1 MANKLYNDTSIKAI
15 ADAIRV
21 KNGKTDTYTVGEM
34 AGAIN
39 DIPAGGGVEQ
49 VTWHQCSEAPR
60 NFVNDVTYDPNDY
73 STSQIENYAPATAL
87 ESNTKPIGK
96 TVDGITYY
104 NEVPNIETPFAST
117 NTAGTLKPLDQLR
130 WLNTTVATATP
141 YPLGVNTRDLGGWAC
156 DGGKVKYGMLVRG
169 GEPNEVDKDLMV
181 GQVGIRTELQLLPKS
196 EARHTYSAWGIDF
209 FANPEENSSVNY
221 SISNKYLWKFFLQV
235 VFDSVSHDKP
245 VYFHCGI
252 GADRTGTIAVMLEAL
267 LGVSQSDIDKDYEL
281 TNFYTVSSEFPRR
294 RNVAMYKNYI
304 EQIKN
309 VPLVGGLT
317 DTFANHAISFAVSLG
332 FTADEINAYR
342 NACIDGTP
350 TQITLNLPTYTIT
363 NNLTDV
369 VNSNTDTNITQ
380 YQDYIADLTVA
391 NGYVISYVQIKLN
404 DTDVTDLYFTGTK
417 TTLNYSIQKN
427 LTNCHLNGKNT
438 VIAGQSY
445 VAELIADTG
454 FTMDGATIT
463 ITMGGTD
470 MSNYYSSGK
479 IAIPN
484 VSGNITITATAV
496 SSAGPTNILDEYGYF
511 NNTRYSLSTTNP
523 DKRVAANGKC
533 ATGFIPVTKGDTV
546 RLKGFDFS
554 DSSVFIFF
562 NSAQTYL
569 FGANNIHTGGSGT
582 TSNADTPAVTPI
594 GNISI
599 SNDNIAT
606 YTYTNDANNNIA
618 YIGISGACADGANAF
633 ATLNEDLPA

>member
-15 ADAIRV
+15 ANAIRA

-34 AGAIN
+34 AGAISSLS
-39 DIPAGGGVEQ
+39 GKES
-49 VTWHQCSEAPR
+49 VTWHQCPEAPR
-60 NFVNDVTYDPNDY
+60 NFVNNVTYDPNDY
-73 STSQIENYAPATAL
+73 STSQIENYAPSTPL

-96 TVDGITYY
+96 TVDGVTYY
-104 NEVPNIETPFAST
+104 NEVPNIATPFAST
-117 NTAGTLKPLDQLR
+117 NAAGTLKPLDQLR
-130 WLNTTVATATP
+130 WLNTTVEQTSP

-181 GQVGIRTELQLLPKS
+181 GQVGIRTELQLLPKNES
-196 EARHTYSAWGIDF
+196 RRTYSAWGIDF
-209 FANPEENSSVNY
+209 FANPTENSSVNY
-221 SISNKYLWKFFLQV
+221 SLSNKYLWKFYLQV

-281 TNFYTVSSEFPRR
+281 TNFYVVQPTFPRK
-294 RNVAMYKNYI
+294 RNVNVYKNYI
-304 EQIKN
+304 DQIKN
-309 VPLVGGLT
+309 VPLVGGLS
-317 DTFANHAISFAVSLG
+317 DTFTNHAISFAVSLG

-342 NACIDGTP
+342 NACIEGTP

-369 VNSNTDTNITQ
+369 VNSNTDTSITQ
-380 YQDYIADLTVA
+380 YQDYTADLTVA
-391 NGYVISYVQIKLN
+391 NGYVISDVQIKLN

-445 VAELIADTG
+445 VAEIIADTG

-463 ITMGGTD
+463 ITMGGID
-470 MSNYYSSGK
+470 MSNYYSNGK

-484 VSGNITITATAV
+484 VTGNITITATAV
-496 SSAGPTNILDEYGYF
+496 ASAGPTNILNEYGYF
-511 NNTRYSLSTTNP
+511 NNTRYSLSSSNQ
-523 DKRVAANGKC
+523 DKRVSDNGYC
-533 ATGFIPVTKGDTV
+533 ATGLIPVTKGDTV
-546 RLKGFDFS
+546 RLKGFSFNS
-554 DSSVFIFF
+554 NPAVFIFF
-562 NSAQTYL
+562 DSSQNYL
-569 FGANNIHTGGSGT
+569 FGRNNLKTGGSNTIANSGQT
-582 TSNADTPAVTPI
+582 V
-594 GNISI
+594 GNMSI

-606 YTYTNDANNNIA
+606 YTYTDNANSNIA

>member
-1 MANKLYNDTSIKAI
+1 MATLAQRLQAEIDRANGTTSKADTTVHNAI
-15 ADAIRV
+15 SSLID
-21 KNGKTDTYTVGEM
+21 GYGQ
-34 AGAIN
+34 
-39 DIPAGGGVEQ
+39 GGIEQ
-49 VTWHQCSEAPR
+49 VTWHQCPEAPR
-60 NFVNDVTYDPNDY
+60 NFINNVTYDPNDY

-104 NEVPNIETPFAST
+104 NQVPNIATPFAST
-117 NTAGTLKPLDQLR
+117 NAAGTLKPLDQLR
-130 WLNTTVATATP
+130 WLNTTVATTDS

-169 GEPNEVDKDLMV
+169 GEPNEADKDLMV
-181 GQVGIRTELQLLPKS
+181 NQVGIRTELQLLPKS
-196 EARHTYSAWGIDF
+196 ESRHTYSAWGIDF
-209 FANPEENSSVNY
+209 YANPEENSYVNY
-221 SISNKYLWKFFLQV
+221 HLSPKSLWKFYLQV
-235 VFDSVSHDKP
+235 IFDSVSHDKP

-281 TNFYTVSSEFPRR
+281 TNFYAMSPTYPRR
-294 RNVAMYKNYI
+294 RNVDMYKNYI
-304 EQIKN
+304 AEIKN
-309 VPLVGGLT
+309 FPLVGGLT

-350 TQITLNLPTYTIT
+350 TQITLNLPTYTIA

-369 VNSNTDTNITQ
+369 TSSNADTSITQ
-380 YQDYIADLTVA
+380 YQDYMADLTVA
-391 NGYVISYVQIKLN
+391 NGYVISDVQIKLN
-404 DTDVTDLYFTGTK
+404 DIDVTDLYFTGTK
-417 TTLNYSIQKN
+417 TTLNRSIQKN
-427 LTNCHLNGKNT
+427 LTNCHLVGKNT

-470 MSNYYSSGK
+470 MSNYYSNGK

-496 SSAGPTNILDEYGYF
+496 ASAGPTNILDEYGYF
-511 NNTRYSLSTTNP
+511 NNTRYSLSSSSA
-523 DKRVAANGKC
+523 DKRVAQDGYC
-533 ATGFIPVTKGDTV
+533 ATGLIPVTKGDTV
-546 RLKGFDFS
+546 RLKGFSFNS
-554 DSSVFIFF
+554 KSAVFVFFDSSQ
-562 NSAQTYL
+562 NYL
-569 FGANNIHTGGSGT
+569 FGNRDIKAGGSGT
-582 TSNADTPAVTPI
+582 TATGTGQTV
-594 GNISI
+594 GNMSI
-599 SNDNIAT
+599 SSDNIAT
-606 YTYTNDANNNIA
+606 YNYTNDADNNIA
-618 YIGISGACADGANAF
+618 YIGISGTCTDGANAF

>member
-1 MANKLYNDTSIKAI
+1 MATLSQRLQAEIDRANATTS
-15 ADAIRV
+15 
-21 KNGKTDTYTVGEM
+21 KTDTTVHNAVTSLIDGY
-34 AGAIN
+34 GQ
-39 DIPAGGGVEQ
+39 GGVEQ
-49 VTWHQCSEAPR
+49 VEWNQCPEAPR
-60 NFVNDVTYDPNDY
+60 NFINNVTYDPNDY
-73 STSQIENYAPATAL
+73 STSQIENYAPTPAL

-96 TVDGITYY
+96 TVDGITY
-104 NEVPNIETPFAST
+104 NNQVPNIATPFAAT
-117 NTAGTLKPLDQLR
+117 NAAGTLKPLDQLR
-130 WLNTTVATATP
+130 WLNTTVAATSP

-156 DGGKVKYGMLVRG
+156 DGGKVKYGMIVRG

-196 EARHTYSAWGIDF
+196 ESRRTYSAWGIDF
-209 FANPEENSSVNY
+209 FANPTENSSVNY
-221 SISNKYLWKFFLQV
+221 SLSNKSLWKFYLQV

-267 LGVSQSDIDKDYEL
+267 LGMSQSDIDKDYEL
-281 TNFYTVSSEFPRR
+281 TNFYIVQPTFLRR
-294 RNVAMYKNYI
+294 RNVDYYKNYI
-304 EQIKN
+304 NQIKN

-369 VNSNTDTNITQ
+369 VNSNTDTSITQ
-380 YQDYIADLTVA
+380 YQDYTADLTVA
-391 NGYVISYVQIKLN
+391 NGYVISDVQIKLN
-404 DTDVTDLYFTGTK
+404 DTDVTELYFTGTK

-427 LTNCHLNGKNT
+427 LTNCHLNGRNT

-463 ITMGGTD
+463 ITMGGVD
-470 MSNYYSSGK
+470 MSTYYSNGK

-484 VSGNITITATAV
+484 VTGNITITATAV
-496 SSAGPTNILDEYGYF
+496 ASASPTNILDEYGYF
-511 NNTRYSLSTTNP
+511 NNTRYSLSATTP
-523 DKRVAANGKC
+523 DKRVSADGEC
-533 ATGFIPVTKGDTV
+533 ATGLIPVTKGDTV
-546 RLKGFDFS
+546 RLKGFTFPDTAKF
-554 DSSVFIFF
+554 VFF
-562 NSAQTYL
+562 NSSQVYL
-569 FGANNIHTGGSGT
+569 FGNNTLKAGGSST
-582 TSNADTPAVTPI
+582 TAKTGETV
-594 GNISI
+594 GNMSI
-599 SNDNIAT
+599 SNDNIVT
-606 YTYTNDANNNIA
+606 YTYTNNANNNIA
-618 YIGISGACADGANAF
+618 YVGISGTCTDGANAF

>member
-1 MANKLYNDTSIKAI
+1 MSTLAQRLQAEIDRANETTSKADTTVHNAI
-15 ADAIRV
+15 GSLID
-21 KNGKTDTYTVGEM
+21 GYGQ
-34 AGAIN
+34 
-39 DIPAGGGVEQ
+39 GGIEQ
-49 VTWHQCSEAPR
+49 VIWHQCPEAPR
-60 NFVNDVTYDPNDY
+60 NFVNNVVYDPNDY

-96 TVDGITYY
+96 TVDGVTYY
-104 NEVPNIETPFAST
+104 NQVPNIATPFAST
-117 NTAGTLKPLDQLR
+117 NAAGTLKPLDQLR
-130 WLNTTVATATP
+130 WLNTTVAKISP

-156 DGGKVKYGMLVRG
+156 DGGKVKYGMIVRG

-181 GQVGIRTELQLLPKS
+181 NQVGIRTELQLLPKS
-196 EARHTYSAWGIDF
+196 ESRHTYSAWGIDF
-209 FANPEENSSVNY
+209 YANPTENSSVNY
-221 SISNKYLWKFFLQV
+221 SLSNKSLWKFYLQV

-281 TNFYTVSSEFPRR
+281 TNFYVVSPTYPRR
-294 RNVAMYKNYI
+294 RNVDMYKNYI
-304 EQIKN
+304 AEIKN
-309 VPLVGGLT
+309 FPLVGGLS

-369 VNSNTDTNITQ
+369 VNSNTDTSITQ

-391 NGYVISYVQIKLN
+391 NGYVISDVQIKLN
-404 DTDVTDLYFTGTK
+404 DSDVTDLYFTGTK

-427 LTNCHLNGKNT
+427 LTNCHLNGRNT

-445 VAELIADTG
+445 VAELIADAG

-463 ITMGGTD
+463 ITMGGID
-470 MSNYYSSGK
+470 MSNYYANGK

-496 SSAGPTNILDEYGYF
+496 SSAGPTNILNEYGYF
-511 NNTRYSLSTTNP
+511 NNTRYSLTSSNP
-523 DKRVAANGKC
+523 DKKVPQDGYC
-533 ATGFIPVTKGDTV
+533 STGLIPITKGDTV
-546 RLKGFDFS
+546 RLKGFTFAGK
-554 DSSVFIFF
+554 SVFIFF

-569 FGANNIHTGGSGT
+569 FGNNTIKTGMSGT
-582 TSNADTPAVTPI
+582 TANTKENI

-599 SNDNIAT
+599 SNDNIVT
-606 YTYTNDANNNIA
+606 YNYTDNADSTIA
-618 YIGISGACADGANAF
+618 YIGITGACTDGANAF

>member
-1 MANKLYNDTSIKAI
+1 MATLSQRLQAEIDRANATTS
-15 ADAIRV
+15 
-21 KNGKTDTYTVGEM
+21 KTDTTVHN
-34 AGAIN
+34 AITTLI
-39 DIPAGGGVEQ
+39 DGYGQGGVEQ
-49 VTWHQCSEAPR
+49 VTWHQCPEAPR
-60 NFVNDVTYDPNDY
+60 NFINNVTYDPNDY
-73 STSQIENYAPATAL
+73 STSQIENYAPEPAVQ
-87 ESNTKPIGK
+87 SNTKPIGT
-96 TVDGITYY
+96 TVDGVTYY
-104 NEVPNIETPFAST
+104 NQVPNAETPFAST
-117 NTAGTLKPLDQLR
+117 NAAGTLKSLDQLR
-130 WLNTTVATATP
+130 WLNTTVAIINP

-181 GQVGIRTELQLLPKS
+181 NQVGIRTELQLLPKRES
-196 EARHTYSAWGIDF
+196 RRTYSTWGIDF
-209 FANPEENSSVNY
+209 FANPTENSSVNY
-221 SISNKYLWKFFLQV
+221 SLSPKSLWKFYLQV

-281 TNFYTVSSEFPRR
+281 TNFYVVQPTVLRR
-294 RNVAMYKNYI
+294 RNVDHYKNYI

-309 VPLVGGLT
+309 VPLVGGLS

-332 FTADEINAYR
+332 FTTDEINAYR

-369 VNSNTDTNITQ
+369 VNSNTNTSITQ

-391 NGYVISYVQIKLN
+391 NGYVISDVQIKLN
-404 DTDVTDLYFTGTK
+404 DSDVTDLYFTGTK

-427 LTNCHLNGKNT
+427 LTNCHLNGRNT

-463 ITMGGTD
+463 ITMGGID
-470 MSNYYSSGK
+470 MSNYYSNGK

-484 VSGNITITATAV
+484 VTGNITITATAV

-511 NNTRYSLSTTNP
+511 NNTRYSMSSGNA
-523 DKRVAANGKC
+523 DKRIPENGFC
-533 ATGFIPVTKGDTV
+533 ATGLIPITKGDTV
-546 RLKGFDFS
+546 KLKGFDFS
-554 DSSVFIFF
+554 GRSVFIFF

-569 FGANNIHTGGSGT
+569 FGNNNLNTGESST
-582 TSNADTPAVTPI
+582 TSTEGQTV
-594 GNISI
+594 GNMSI

-606 YTYTNDANNNIA
+606 YTYTDNADNNIA
-618 YIGISGACADGANAF
+618 YIGISGVCADGANAF
-633 ATLNEDLPA
+633 ATLNEDLPG

>member
-1 MANKLYNDTSIKAI
+1 MKVLSKNNKVLL
-15 ADAIRV
+15 ADGQAV
-21 KNGKTDTYTVGEM
+21 KWQ
-34 AGAIN
+34 
-39 DIPAGGGVEQ
+39 GGGVEQ
-49 VTWHQCSEAPR
+49 VAWHQCPEVVR
-60 NFVNDVTYDPNDY
+60 NYLENVTYDPSDY
-73 STSQIENYAPATAL
+73 STSQIENYAPTPAL
-87 ESNTKPIGK
+87 QSNTKPIGK

-104 NEVPNIETPFAST
+104 NQVPNIETPFAST
-117 NTAGTLKPLDQLR
+117 NAAGTLKPLDQLR
-130 WLNTTVATATP
+130 WLNTTVEQTSP

-156 DGGKVKYGMLVRG
+156 DGGKVKYGMIVRG

-181 GQVGIRTELQLLPKS
+181 NQVGIRTELQLLPKS

-209 FANPEENSSVNY
+209 FANPTENSSVNY
-221 SISNKYLWKFFLQV
+221 SLSNKSLWKFYLQV
-235 VFDSVSHDKP
+235 VFDSVSHSKP
-245 VYFHCGI
+245 LYFHCGI

-281 TNFYTVSSEFPRR
+281 TNFFTMSDSFQRR
-294 RNVAMYKNYI
+294 RNVDAYKNYI

-309 VPLVGGLT
+309 FPLVGGLT

-332 FTADEINAYR
+332 FTAEEINAYR

-369 VNSNTDTNITQ
+369 VNSNTDTSITQ

-391 NGYVISYVQIKLN
+391 NGYVISDVQIKLN

-427 LTNCHLNGKNT
+427 LTNCHLNGRNT

-445 VAELIADTG
+445 VADIIADTG

-463 ITMGGTD
+463 ISMGGTD
-470 MSNYYSSGK
+470 MSNYYANGK

-496 SSAGPTNILDEYGYF
+496 ASASATNILDTYGYT
-511 NNTRYSLSTTNP
+511 NNTRYSLTSNNP
-523 DKRVAANGKC
+523 DKKISENGYC
-533 ATGFIPVTKGDTV
+533 ATGLIPITKGDTV
-546 RLKGFDFS
+546 RLKGFTFTGKV
-554 DSSVFIFF
+554 VFIFF

-569 FGANNIHTGGSGT
+569 FGTNTIKTGMSGT
-582 TSNADTPAVTPI
+582 TANTKENI

-606 YTYTNDANNNIA
+606 YNYTDSADNNIA
-618 YIGISGACADGANAF
+618 YIGISGACTDGANAF

>member
-1 MANKLYNDTSIKAI
+1 MANKLYNDTSVKAI
-15 ADAIRV
+15 ADAIRA
-21 KNGKTDTYTVGEM
+21 KNGKTDTYTVAEM

-39 DIPAGGGVEQ
+39 DIPTGSGVER
-49 VTWHQCSEAPR
+49 VTWNQCPEASR
-60 NFVNDVTYDPNDY
+60 NFVNNVTYDPNDY
-73 STSQIENYAPATAL
+73 STSQIENYAPETPV

-104 NEVPNIETPFAST
+104 NQVPNIATPFAST
-117 NTAGTLKPLDQLR
+117 NASGTLKPLDQLR
-130 WLNTTVATATP
+130 WLNTTVATISP

-181 GQVGIRTELQLLPKS
+181 NQVGIRTELQLLPKG

-209 FANPEENSSVNY
+209 FANPTENSYVNY
-221 SISNKYLWKFFLQV
+221 SLSPKSLWKFYLQV

-252 GADRTGTIAVMLEAL
+252 GADRIGTIAVMLEAL
-267 LGVSQSDIDKDYEL
+267 LGISQSDIDKDYEL
-281 TNFYTVSSEFPRR
+281 TNFYIVQPTNPRR
-294 RNVAMYKNYI
+294 RNVPMYKSYI
-304 EQIKN
+304 DQIKN
-309 VPLVGGLT
+309 VPLVGGLA
-317 DTFANHAISFAVSLG
+317 DTFTNHAISFAVSLG
-332 FTADEINAYR
+332 FTADDINAYR

-369 VNSNTDTNITQ
+369 VNSNTDTSITQ
-380 YQDYIADLTVA
+380 YQDYIADLTVE
-391 NGYVISYVQIKLN
+391 NGYVISDVQIKLN

-427 LTNCHLNGKNT
+427 LTNCHLNGRNT

-445 VAELIADTG
+445 VAEIIADTG

-463 ITMGGTD
+463 ITMGGID
-470 MSNYYSSGK
+470 MSNYYSNGK

-484 VSGNITITATAV
+484 VTGNITITATAV
-496 SSAGPTNILDEYGYF
+496 SSAGPTNILDEYGYS
-511 NNTRYSLSTTNP
+511 NNTRYSLSSSKP
-523 DKRVAANGKC
+523 DKKVSENGFC
-533 ATGFIPVTKGDTV
+533 ATGLIPITKGDTV
-546 RLKGFDFS
+546 RLKGFTFNGTN
-554 DSSVFIFF
+554 VFIFF
-562 NSAQTYL
+562 DSAQNYL
-569 FGANNIHTGGSGT
+569 FGNNSLHKGDSGT
-582 TSNADTPAVTPI
+582 TASTGQTV
-594 GNISI
+594 GNMSI
-599 SNDNIAT
+599 SNDGIAT
-606 YTYTNDANNNIA
+606 YTYTDNANNDIA
-618 YIGISGACADGANAF
+618 YIGISSTCTDGANAF

>member
-1 MANKLYNDTSIKAI
+1 MATLSQRLQAEIDRANGTTSKADTTVHNAI
-15 ADAIRV
+15 SSLID
-21 KNGKTDTYTVGEM
+21 GYGQ
-34 AGAIN
+34 
-39 DIPAGGGVEQ
+39 GGIEK
-49 VTWHQCSEAPR
+49 VTWHQCPEAPR
-60 NFVNDVTYDPNDY
+60 NFVSDVTYDPNDY

-104 NEVPNIETPFAST
+104 NQVPNAETPFAST
-117 NTAGTLKPLDQLR
+117 NAAGTLKPLDQLR
-130 WLNTTVATATP
+130 WLNTTVATTSS

-181 GQVGIRTELQLLPKS
+181 NQVGIRTELQLLPKS
-196 EARHTYSAWGIDF
+196 ESRHTYSAWGIDF
-209 FANPEENSSVNY
+209 YANPTENSSVNY
-221 SISNKYLWKFFLQV
+221 SLSNKSLWKFYLQV

-281 TNFYTVSSEFPRR
+281 TNFYVVSPTYPRR
-294 RNVAMYKNYI
+294 RNVDMYKNYI
-304 EQIKN
+304 AEIKN
-309 VPLVGGLT
+309 FPLVGGLA
-317 DTFANHAISFAVSLG
+317 DTFANHAISFAASLG
-332 FTADEINAYR
+332 FTAEEINAYR

-369 VNSNTDTNITQ
+369 VNSNTDTSITQ
-380 YQDYIADLTVA
+380 YQDYTADLTVA
-391 NGYVISYVQIKLN
+391 NGYAISDVQIKLN

-417 TTLNYSIQKN
+417 TTLNYSIQTN

-484 VSGNITITATAV
+484 VTGNITITATAV
-496 SSAGPTNILDEYGYF
+496 QSASITNILDEYGYF
-511 NNTRYSLSTTNP
+511 NNTRYSLTTSSP
-523 DKRVAANGKC
+523 DKRAPQDGYC
-533 ATGFIPVTKGDTV
+533 ATGLIPITKGDTV
-546 RLKGFDFS
+546 KLKGFTFANNA
-554 DSSVFIFF
+554 VFIFF
-562 NSAQTYL
+562 DSSQSYL
-569 FGANNIHTGGSGT
+569 FGTNTIKTGGSGT
-582 TSNADTPAVTPI
+582 TANSGQTI

-599 SNDNIAT
+599 STDNIAIYN
-606 YTYTNDANNNIA
+606 YTDNAEATIA
-618 YIGISGACADGANAF
+618 YIGISGKCTDGANAF

>member
-1 MANKLYNDTSIKAI
+1 MSANIKIGKDTLRGVNAVELEN
-15 ADAIRV
+15 ADALGSYVRFS
-21 KNGKTDTYTVGEM
+21 E
-34 AGAIN
+34 
-39 DIPAGGGVEQ
+39 GGGISNI
-49 VTWHQCSEAPR
+49 TWHQCPEAPR
-60 NFVNDVTYDPNDY
+60 NFINNVTYDPSDY
-73 STSQIENYAPATAL
+73 STSQIENYAPATPL

-104 NEVPNIETPFAST
+104 NQVPNIATPFAST

-130 WLNTTVATATP
+130 WLNTTIGQSDI

-181 GQVGIRTELQLLPKS
+181 NQVGIRTELQLLPKS

-209 FANPEENSSVNY
+209 YANPEENSYVNY
-221 SISNKYLWKFFLQV
+221 SLSPKSLWKFYLQV

-281 TNFYTVSSEFPRR
+281 TNFYTVQPTNPRR
-294 RNVAMYKNYI
+294 RNVDAYKNYI
-304 EQIKN
+304 DQIKN

-332 FTADEINAYR
+332 FTAEEINAYR

-369 VNSNTDTNITQ
+369 VNSNTDTSITQ

-391 NGYVISYVQIKLN
+391 NGYVISDVQIKLN

-427 LTNCHLNGKNT
+427 LTNCNLNGKNT

-445 VAELIADTG
+445 VADIIADAG

-463 ITMGGTD
+463 ITMGGID
-470 MSNYYSSGK
+470 MSNYYSNGK

-484 VSGNITITATAV
+484 VTGNITITATAV

-511 NNTRYSLSTTNP
+511 NNTRYSLSSSNP
-523 DKRVAANGKC
+523 DKRVPGDGYC
-533 ATGFIPVTKGDTV
+533 ATGLIPITKGDTV
-546 RLKGFDFS
+546 KLKGFTFTNNA
-554 DSSVFIFF
+554 VFAFF
-562 NSAQTYL
+562 NSEQVYIYGNKSLSAGQST
-569 FGANNIHTGGSGT
+569 TGT
-582 TSNADTPAVTPI
+582 AI
-594 GNISI
+594 GDISI

-606 YTYTNDANNNIA
+606 YTYTDNTDNLIA

-633 ATLNEDLPA
+633 ATLNEDLPK

>member
-34 AGAIN
+34 AEAISSLS
-39 DIPAGGGVEQ
+39 GKET
-49 VTWHQCSEAPR
+49 VTWHQCPDAPR
-60 NFVNDVTYDPNDY
+60 NFVNDVTYDPSDY
-73 STSQIENYAPATAL
+73 STSQIENYAPTPAL
-87 ESNTKPIGK
+87 QSNTKPIGK

-104 NEVPNIETPFAST
+104 NQVPNIETPFAST
-117 NTAGTLKPLDQLR
+117 NAAGTLKPLDQLR
-130 WLNTTVATATP
+130 WLKTTIATATP
-141 YPLGVNTRDLGGWAC
+141 YSLGINTRDLGGWAC

-181 GQVGIRTELQLLPKS
+181 NQVGIRTELQLLPKS
-196 EARHTYSAWGIDF
+196 ESRHTYSAWGIDF
-209 FANPEENSSVNY
+209 YANPEETSYVAY
-221 SISNKYLWKFFLQV
+221 SLSPKSLWKFYLQV
-235 VFDSVSHDKP
+235 VFDSVSHSKP
-245 VYFHCGI
+245 LYFHCGI

-281 TNFYTVSSEFPRR
+281 TNFFTMSDSFQRR
-294 RNVAMYKNYI
+294 RNVDAYKNYI

-309 VPLVGGLT
+309 FPLVGGLT

-332 FTADEINAYR
+332 FTAEEINAYR

-369 VNSNTDTNITQ
+369 VNSNTDTSITQ

-391 NGYVISYVQIKLN
+391 NGYVISDVQIKLN

-427 LTNCHLNGKNT
+427 LTNCHLNGRNT

-445 VAELIADTG
+445 VADIIADTG

-463 ITMGGTD
+463 ISMGGTD
-470 MSNYYSSGK
+470 MSNYYSNGK

-484 VSGNITITATAV
+484 VTGNITITATAV
-496 SSAGPTNILDEYGYF
+496 ASAGPTNILDEYGYF
-511 NNTRYSLSTTNP
+511 NNTRYSLSTTNT
-523 DKRVAANGKC
+523 DKRIPQDGYS
-533 ATGFIPVTKGDTV
+533 ATGLIPITKGDTV
-546 RLKGFDFS
+546 KLKGFTFTS
-554 DSSVFIFF
+554 NAVFAFF
-562 NSAQTYL
+562 NSAQVYL
-569 FGANNIHTGGSGT
+569 FGNNSLHKGESSTTAATGQT
-582 TSNADTPAVTPI
+582 I

-599 SNDNIAT
+599 SSDNIVT
-606 YTYTNDANNNIA
+606 YNYTDNADNNIA
-618 YIGISGACADGANAF
+618 YIGISGHCTDGANAF

>member
-1 MANKLYNDTSIKAI
+1 MAYDKVVDSAQLNADLESV
-15 ADAIRV
+15 ADAIRD
-21 KNGKTDTYTVGEM
+21 KGNTTEKLSF
-34 AGAIN
+34 
-39 DIPAGGGVEQ
+39 PAGMVSAIGDIKTKES
-49 VTWHQCSEAPR
+49 VTWNQCPDAPR
-60 NFVNDVTYDPNDY
+60 NFVNDVTYDPSDY

-87 ESNTKPIGK
+87 QSNTKPIGK

-104 NEVPNIETPFAST
+104 NQVPNIETPFAST
-117 NTAGTLKPLDQLR
+117 NASGTLKPLDQLR
-130 WLNTTVATATP
+130 WFNTTVATISP
-141 YPLGVNTRDLGGWAC
+141 YPLGINTRDLGGWAC

-181 GQVGIRTELQLLPKS
+181 DQVGIRTELQLLPKS

-209 FANPEENSSVNY
+209 FANPEEASSVTY
-221 SISNKYLWKFFLQV
+221 SLSNKYLWKFFLQV

-281 TNFYTVSSEFPRR
+281 TNFFVVSPTYPRR
-294 RNVAMYKNYI
+294 RNVDMYKNYI
-304 EQIKN
+304 NQIKN
-309 VPLVGGLT
+309 VPLVGGLS

-332 FTADEINAYR
+332 FTAEEINAYR

-363 NNLTDV
+363 NNLTDI
-369 VNSNTDTNITQ
+369 VNSNTDTSITQ
-380 YQDYIADLTVA
+380 YQDYTADLTVA
-391 NGYVISYVQIKLN
+391 NGYVISDVQIKLN

-427 LTNCHLNGKNT
+427 FTNCHLKGKNT

-445 VAELIADTG
+445 VADIIADTG

-470 MSNYYSSGK
+470 MSNYYANGK

-496 SSAGPTNILDEYGYF
+496 ASAPATNILDEYGYF
-511 NNTRYSLSTTNP
+511 NNTRYSLSTANA
-523 DKRVAANGKC
+523 DKKVPEEGFC
-533 ATGFIPVTKGDTV
+533 ATGLIPITKGDTV
-546 RLKGFDFS
+546 RLKGFTFNS
-554 DSSVFIFF
+554 SSVFIFF
-562 NSAQTYL
+562 DSSQNYL
-569 FGANNIHTGGSGT
+569 FGNRDIKPGVSST
-582 TSNADTPAVTPI
+582 TSTTGQTV
-594 GNISI
+594 GNMSV
-599 SNDNIAT
+599 SRGNIAT
-606 YTYTNDANNNIA
+606 YNYTDNADNNIA
-618 YIGISGACADGANAF
+618 YIGISGKCTDGANAF
-633 ATLNEDLPA
+633 ATLNEDLPV

>member
-15 ADAIRV
+15 ANAIRA

-34 AGAIN
+34 AGAISSLS
-39 DIPAGGGVEQ
+39 GKES
-49 VTWHQCSEAPR
+49 VTWHQCPEAPR
-60 NFVNDVTYDPNDY
+60 NFVNNVTYDPNDY
-73 STSQIENYAPATAL
+73 STSQIENYAPSTPL

-96 TVDGITYY
+96 TVDGVTYY
-104 NEVPNIETPFAST
+104 NQVPNIATPFSST
-117 NTAGTLKPLDQLR
+117 NAAGTLKPLDQLR
-130 WLNTTVATATP
+130 WLNTTIGQSDI

-181 GQVGIRTELQLLPKS
+181 NQVGIRTELQLLPKS
-196 EARHTYSAWGIDF
+196 ESRHTYSAWGIDF
-209 FANPEENSSVNY
+209 FANPEENSYVNY
-221 SISNKYLWKFFLQV
+221 SLSPKSLWKFYLQV

-245 VYFHCGI
+245 VYFHCGV

-281 TNFYTVSSEFPRR
+281 TNFYMVQPTNPRR
-294 RNVAMYKNYI
+294 RNVPMYKSYI
-304 EQIKN
+304 DQIKN
-309 VPLVGGLT
+309 VPLVGGLA
-317 DTFANHAISFAVSLG
+317 DTFTNHAISFAVSLG

-369 VNSNTDTNITQ
+369 VNSNTNTSITQ

-391 NGYVISYVQIKLN
+391 NGYVISDVQIKLN

-427 LTNCHLNGKNT
+427 LTNCHLNGRNT

-463 ITMGGTD
+463 ITMGGID
-470 MSNYYSSGK
+470 MSNYYSNGK

-484 VSGNITITATAV
+484 VTGNITITATAV
-496 SSAGPTNILDEYGYF
+496 ASAGATNILDEYGYF
-511 NNTRYSLSTTNP
+511 NNTRYSLTTSNT
-523 DKRVAANGKC
+523 DKKISENGYC
-533 ATGFIPVTKGDTV
+533 ATGLIPITKGDIV
-546 RLKGFDFS
+546 RLKGFTFS
-554 DSSVFIFF
+554 GSSVFIFF

-582 TSNADTPAVTPI
+582 IASAGNII
-594 GNISI
+594 GNVSI
-599 SNDNIAT
+599 SNNNIVT
-606 YTYTNDANNNIA
+606 YTFTDNADNQIA

>member
-1 MANKLYNDTSIKAI
+1 MSANIKIGKDTLRGVNAVELEN
-15 ADAIRV
+15 ADALGSYVRFS
-21 KNGKTDTYTVGEM
+21 E
-34 AGAIN
+34 
-39 DIPAGGGVEQ
+39 GGGISNI
-49 VTWHQCSEAPR
+49 TWHQCPEAPR
-60 NFVNDVTYDPNDY
+60 NFVNNVTYDPNDY
-73 STSQIENYAPATAL
+73 STSQIENYAPATPVT
-87 ESNTKPIGK
+87 SNTKPIGK
-96 TVDGITYY
+96 TVDGVTYY
-104 NEVPNIETPFAST
+104 NQVPNIATPFAST
-117 NTAGTLKPLDQLR
+117 NVAGTLKPLDQLR
-130 WLNTTVATATP
+130 WLNTTVATISP

-181 GQVGIRTELQLLPKS
+181 NQVGIRTELQLLPKS
-196 EARHTYSAWGIDF
+196 ESRHTYSAWGIDF
-209 FANPEENSSVNY
+209 YANPEENSYVNY
-221 SISNKYLWKFFLQV
+221 SLSPKSLWKFYLQV

-252 GADRTGTIAVMLEAL
+252 GADRTGTIAIMLEAL

-281 TNFYTVSSEFPRR
+281 TNFYIVQPTNPRR
-294 RNVAMYKNYI
+294 RNADMYKYYI
-304 EQIKN
+304 NQIKN

-369 VNSNTDTNITQ
+369 VNSNTDTSITQ

-391 NGYVISYVQIKLN
+391 NGYVISDVQIKLN

-463 ITMGGTD
+463 ITMGGID
-470 MSNYYSSGK
+470 MSNYYSNGK

-484 VSGNITITATAV
+484 VTGNITITATAV
-496 SSAGPTNILDEYGYF
+496 ASAGPTNILGQYGYF
-511 NNTRYSLSTTNP
+511 NNTRYSLSSTNT
-523 DKRVAANGKC
+523 DKKTPENGFC
-533 ATGFIPVTKGDTV
+533 ATGLIPVTKGDTV
-546 RLKGFDFS
+546 RLKGFNFIEPN
-554 DSSVFIFF
+554 VFIFF
-562 NSAQTYL
+562 NSSQVYL
-569 FGANNIHTGGSGT
+569 FGNNSLKKGNSGT
-582 TSNADTPAVTPI
+582 TAKTGETV
-594 GNISI
+594 GNMSI
-599 SNDNIAT
+599 SNDSIAT
-606 YTYTNDANNNIA
+606 YTYTNDADSTIA
-618 YIGISGACADGANAF
+618 YIGISGQCADGANAF
-633 ATLNEDLPA
+633 ATLNEDLYG

>member
-1 MANKLYNDTSIKAI
+1 MANKLYNDTSVKAI

-21 KNGKTDTYTVGEM
+21 KNGTTNTYNISEM
-34 AGAIN
+34 ATAITN
-39 DIPAGGGVEQ
+39 IPSGSGDISRVE
-49 VTWHQCSEAPR
+49 WHQCPEAPR
-60 NFVNDVTYDPNDY
+60 NFINNVTYDPNDY
-73 STSQIENYAPATAL
+73 STSQIENYAPATPVT
-87 ESNTKPIGK
+87 SNTKPIGK

-104 NEVPNIETPFAST
+104 NQVPNIATPFAST
-117 NTAGTLKPLDQLR
+117 NAAGTLKPLDQLR
-130 WLNTTVATATP
+130 WLNTTVAMTSP
-141 YPLGVNTRDLGGWAC
+141 YPLGVNTRDLGGWTC

-181 GQVGIRTELQLLPKS
+181 NQVGIRTELQLLPKS

-209 FANPEENSSVNY
+209 FANPTESTSVNY
-221 SISNKYLWKFFLQV
+221 SLSPKSLWKFYLQV

-281 TNFYTVSSEFPRR
+281 TNFYIVQPTNPRR
-294 RNVAMYKNYI
+294 RNVPMYKSYI
-304 EQIKN
+304 DQIKN

-317 DTFANHAISFAVSLG
+317 DTFTNHAISFAISLG
-332 FTADEINAYR
+332 FTSDEINAYR

-369 VNSNTDTNITQ
+369 VNSNTDTSITQ
-380 YQDYIADLTVA
+380 YQDYTADLTVA
-391 NGYVISYVQIKLN
+391 NGYVISDVQIKLN

-427 LTNCHLNGKNT
+427 LTNCHLNGRNT

-463 ITMGGTD
+463 ITMGGID
-470 MSNYYSSGK
+470 MSNYYSNGK

-484 VSGNITITATAV
+484 VTGNITITATAV

-511 NNTRYSLSTTNP
+511 NNTRYSLSSNNP
-523 DKRVAANGKC
+523 DKRISDNDSC
-533 ATGFIPVTKGDTV
+533 ATGLIPVTKGDTV
-546 RLKGFDFS
+546 KLKGFDFIGTN
-554 DSSVFIFF
+554 VFIFF
-562 NSAQTYL
+562 NSSQVYL
-569 FGANNIHTGGSGT
+569 FGNNSLQKGDSGT
-582 TSNADTPAVTPI
+582 TAKTGETV
-594 GNISI
+594 GNMSI
-599 SNDNIAT
+599 SNGGIAT
-606 YTYTNDANNNIA
+606 YTYTDNANNDIA
-618 YIGISGACADGANAF
+618 YIGISSMCTDGANAF
-633 ATLNEDLPA
+633 ATLNEDLPN

>member
-1 MANKLYNDTSIKAI
+1 MATLAQRLQAEIDRANETTS
-15 ADAIRV
+15 
-21 KNGKTDTYTVGEM
+21 KTDTTVHN
-34 AGAIN
+34 AIGSLI
-39 DIPAGGGVEQ
+39 DGYGQGGVEQ
-49 VTWHQCSEAPR
+49 VTWNQCPEAPR
-60 NFVNDVTYDPNDY
+60 NFVNNVTYDPNDY

-87 ESNTKPIGK
+87 KSNTKPIGK
-96 TVDGITYY
+96 TIDAETYY
-104 NEVPNIETPFAST
+104 NEVPNTETPFST
-117 NTAGTLKPLDQLR
+117 ANKAGTLKPLDQLR
-130 WLNTTVATATP
+130 WFNTTVATTSS

-181 GQVGIRTELQLLPKS
+181 NQVGIRTELQLLPKS
-196 EARHTYSAWGIDF
+196 ESRHTYSAWDIDF
-209 FANPEENSSVNY
+209 YANPEENSWVIY
-221 SISNKYLWKFFLQV
+221 SLSHKSLWKFYLQV
-235 VFDSVSHDKP
+235 VFDSVSHSKP

-281 TNFYTVSSEFPRR
+281 TNFFAIDSSYPRR
-294 RNVAMYKNYI
+294 RNVDMYKNYI
-304 EQIKN
+304 AEIKN
-309 VPLVGGLT
+309 FPLVGGLA

-332 FTADEINAYR
+332 FTAEEINAYR

-369 VNSNTDTNITQ
+369 VNSNTNISITQ
-380 YQDYIADLTVA
+380 YQDYTADLTVA
-391 NGYVISYVQIKLN
+391 NGYAISGVQIKLN
-404 DTDVTDLYFTGTK
+404 DIDVTDLYFTGTK

-427 LTNCHLNGKNT
+427 LTNCHLNGRST

-445 VAELIADTG
+445 VAELIADAG

-470 MSNYYSSGK
+470 MSNYYANGK

-496 SSAGPTNILDEYGYF
+496 ASAGPTNILNEYGYF
-511 NNTRYSLSTTNP
+511 NNTRYSLTTSNAN
-523 DKRVAANGKC
+523 KRISENEYC
-533 ATGFIPVTKGDTV
+533 ATGLIPITKGDTV
-546 RLKGFDFS
+546 RLKGFTFNRS
-554 DSSVFIFF
+554 NVFIFF
-562 NSAQTYL
+562 DFSQNYL
-569 FGANNIHTGGSGT
+569 FGNRDIKPGNSGT
-582 TSNADTPAVTPI
+582 TAPTGQTI
-594 GNISI
+594 GSASI
-599 SNDNIAT
+599 SNDKIAT
-606 YTYTNDANNNIA
+606 YTYTDDADSTIA
-618 YIGISGACADGANAF
+618 YIGISGTCTDGANAF

>member
-15 ADAIRV
+15 ADAIRA

-34 AGAIN
+34 AGAISSLS
-39 DIPAGGGVEQ
+39 GKES
-49 VTWHQCSEAPR
+49 VTWHQCPEAPR

-73 STSQIENYAPATAL
+73 STSQIENYAPETPVT
-87 ESNTKPIGK
+87 SNTKPIGK
-96 TVDGITYY
+96 TIDGITY
-104 NEVPNIETPFAST
+104 NNQVPNIATPFAST

-130 WLNTTVATATP
+130 WLNTTVAMTSP

-156 DGGKVKYGMLVRG
+156 DGGKVKYGMIVRG

-181 GQVGIRTELQLLPKS
+181 NQVGIRTELQLLPKNES
-196 EARHTYSAWGIDF
+196 RRTYSAWDIDF
-209 FANPEENSSVNY
+209 YANPTEATSVNY
-221 SISNKYLWKFFLQV
+221 SLSPTSLWKFYLQV
-235 VFDSVSHDKP
+235 IFDSVSHDKP

-281 TNFYTVSSEFPRR
+281 TNFYIVQPTFLRR
-294 RNVAMYKNYI
+294 RNVDYYKNYI
-304 EQIKN
+304 NQIKN
-309 VPLVGGLT
+309 VPLVGGLS

-369 VNSNTDTNITQ
+369 VNSNTDTSITQ
-380 YQDYIADLTVA
+380 YQDYTADLTVA
-391 NGYVISYVQIKLN
+391 NGYVISDVQIKLN

-427 LTNCHLNGKNT
+427 LTNCHLNGRNT

-463 ITMGGTD
+463 ITMGGID
-470 MSNYYSSGK
+470 MSNYYSNGK

-484 VSGNITITATAV
+484 VTGNITITATAV
-496 SSAGPTNILDEYGYF
+496 SSAGSANILDEYGYF
-511 NNTRYSLSTTNP
+511 NNTRYSLSTQNP
-523 DKRVAANGKC
+523 DKKIAEEGKC
-533 ATGFIPVTKGDTV
+533 ATGLIPITKGDTV
-546 RLKGFDFS
+546 RLKGFTFGS
-554 DSSVFIFF
+554 HSVFIFF

-569 FGANNIHTGGSGT
+569 FGANGIFTGDSGT
-582 TSNADTPAVTPI
+582 TAKTGETV
-594 GNISI
+594 GNMSV

-606 YTYTNDANNNIA
+606 YTYTDNADNQIA

-633 ATLNEDLPA
+633 ATLNEELPA

>member
-1 MANKLYNDTSIKAI
+1 MANKLYNDASVKAI
-15 ADAIRV
+15 ADAIRA

-34 AGAIN
+34 AGAISSLS
-39 DIPAGGGVEQ
+39 GKES
-49 VTWHQCSEAPR
+49 VTWHQCPEAPR
-60 NFVNDVTYDPNDY
+60 NFVNNVTYDPNDY
-73 STSQIENYAPATAL
+73 STSQIENYAPEPA
-87 ESNTKPIGK
+87 EQNNTKPIGT

-104 NEVPNIETPFAST
+104 NQVPNAETPFAST
-117 NTAGTLKPLDQLR
+117 NAAGTLKPLDQLR
-130 WLNTTVATATP
+130 WLNTTVSMTSP
-141 YPLGVNTRDLGGWAC
+141 YPLGVNTRDLGGRAC

-181 GQVGIRTELQLLPKS
+181 NQVGIRTELQLLPKS

-209 FANPEENSSVNY
+209 FANPTENSYVNY
-221 SISNKYLWKFFLQV
+221 SLSPKSLWKFYLQV

-281 TNFYTVSSEFPRR
+281 TNFYIVQPTNPRR
-294 RNVAMYKNYI
+294 RNVPMYKSYI
-304 EQIKN
+304 DQIKN
-309 VPLVGGLT
+309 VPLVGGLA
-317 DTFANHAISFAVSLG
+317 DTFTNHAISFAVSLG

-369 VNSNTDTNITQ
+369 VNSNTGTSITQ
-380 YQDYIADLTVA
+380 YQDYTADLTVA
-391 NGYVISYVQIKLN
+391 NGYVISDVQIKLN

-427 LTNCHLNGKNT
+427 LTNCQLNGKT
-438 VIAGQSY
+438 KVIAGQSY
-445 VAELIADTG
+445 VAEIIADTG
-454 FTMDGATIT
+454 FTMKGATIT
-463 ITMGGTD
+463 ITMGGID
-470 MSNYYSSGK
+470 MSNYYSNGK

-484 VSGNITITATAV
+484 VTGNITITATAV
-496 SSAGPTNILDEYGYF
+496 ASAGATNILDTYGYT
-511 NNTRYSLSTTNP
+511 NNTRYSLTTNNT
-523 DKRVAANGKC
+523 DKKVTENGYC
-533 ATGFIPVTKGDTV
+533 ATGLIPITRGDTV
-546 RLKGFDFS
+546 RLKGFTFS
-554 DSSVFIFF
+554 GSSVFIFF

-582 TSNADTPAVTPI
+582 IASSSNII
-594 GNISI
+594 GNVSI
-599 SNDNIAT
+599 SNNNIVT
-606 YTYTNDANNNIA
+606 YTFTDNADNQIA

-633 ATLNEDLPA
+633 ATLNEDLPN

>member
-1 MANKLYNDTSIKAI
+1 MSTLAQRLQAEIDRANETTS
-15 ADAIRV
+15 
-21 KNGKTDTYTVGEM
+21 KTDTTVHN
-34 AGAIN
+34 AIGSLI
-39 DIPAGGGVEQ
+39 DGYGQGGIEQ
-49 VTWHQCSEAPR
+49 VTWHQCSEAVR
-60 NFVNDVTYDPNDY
+60 NYLDQVTYAPSDY
-73 STSQIENYAPATAL
+73 STSQIENYAPETAL
-87 ESNTKPIGK
+87 VSNTKPIGK
-96 TVDGITYY
+96 TVDAETYY
-104 NEVPNIETPFAST
+104 NEVPNTETPFST
-117 NTAGTLKPLDQLR
+117 ANKAGTLKPLDQLR
-130 WLNTTVATATP
+130 WFNTTVSIISP
-141 YPLGVNTRDLGGWAC
+141 YPLGVNTRDLGGWTC

-181 GQVGIRTELQLLPKS
+181 NQVGIRTELQLLPKS
-196 EARHTYSAWGIDF
+196 ESRHTYSAWGIDF
-209 FANPEENSSVNY
+209 YANPEEASSVAY
-221 SISNKYLWKFFLQV
+221 SLSNKSLWKFYLQV
-235 VFDSVSHDKP
+235 VFDSVSHSNP

-281 TNFYTVSSEFPRR
+281 TNFYVVSPTYPRR
-294 RNVAMYKNYI
+294 RNVDMYKNYI
-304 EQIKN
+304 NQIKN
-309 VPLVGGLT
+309 FPLVGGLT

-332 FTADEINAYR
+332 FTAEEINAYR

-391 NGYVISYVQIKLN
+391 NGYAISDVQIKLN
-404 DTDVTDLYFTGTK
+404 DSDVTDLYFTGTK
-417 TTLNYSIQKN
+417 TTLNYFIQKN
-427 LTNCHLNGKNT
+427 LTNCHLKGKNT

-454 FTMDGATIT
+454 FTIDGATIT

-470 MSNYYSSGK
+470 MSNYYANGK

-511 NNTRYSLSTTNP
+511 NNTRYSLTSSNP
-523 DKRVAANGKC
+523 DKKTSENGSC
-533 ATGFIPVTKGDTV
+533 ATGLIPITKGDTV
-546 RLKGFDFS
+546 RLKGFTFNGTN
-554 DSSVFIFF
+554 VFIFF
-562 NSAQTYL
+562 DSSQNYL
-569 FGANNIHTGGSGT
+569 FGNRDIKPGGSGT
-582 TSNADTPAVTPI
+582 IASAGQTI
-594 GNISI
+594 GSASI
-599 SNDNIAT
+599 SNDKIAT
-606 YTYTNDANNNIA
+606 YTYTDDANNNIA
-618 YIGISGACADGANAF
+618 YIGISGTCTDGANAF

>member
-1 MANKLYNDTSIKAI
+1 MKVLSKNNKVLL
-15 ADAIRV
+15 ADGQAV
-21 KNGKTDTYTVGEM
+21 KWQ
-34 AGAIN
+34 
-39 DIPAGGGVEQ
+39 GGGKET
-49 VTWHQCSEAPR
+49 VTWHQCPEAPR
-60 NFVNDVTYDPNDY
+60 NFVNDVTYDPSDY
-73 STSQIENYAPATAL
+73 STSQIENYAPTPAL
-87 ESNTKPIGK
+87 QSNTKPIGK

-104 NEVPNIETPFAST
+104 NQVPNIETPFAST
-117 NTAGTLKPLDQLR
+117 NAAGTLKPLDQLR
-130 WLNTTVATATP
+130 WLNTTVEQTSP

-156 DGGKVKYGMLVRG
+156 DGGKVKYGMIVRG

-181 GQVGIRTELQLLPKS
+181 NQVGIRTELQLLPKS

-209 FANPEENSSVNY
+209 FANPTENSSVNY
-221 SISNKYLWKFFLQV
+221 SLSNKSLWKFYLQV
-235 VFDSVSHDKP
+235 VFDSVSHSKP
-245 VYFHCGI
+245 LYFHCGI

-281 TNFYTVSSEFPRR
+281 TNFFTMSDSFQRR
-294 RNVAMYKNYI
+294 RNVDAYKNYI

-309 VPLVGGLT
+309 FPLVGGLT

-332 FTADEINAYR
+332 FTAEEINAYR

-369 VNSNTDTNITQ
+369 VNSNTDTSITQ

-391 NGYVISYVQIKLN
+391 NGYVISDVQIKLN

-427 LTNCHLNGKNT
+427 LTNCHLNGRNT

-445 VAELIADTG
+445 VADIIADTG

-463 ITMGGTD
+463 ISMGGTD
-470 MSNYYSSGK
+470 MSNYYANGK

-496 SSAGPTNILDEYGYF
+496 ASASATNILDTYGYT
-511 NNTRYSLSTTNP
+511 NNTRYSLTSNNP
-523 DKRVAANGKC
+523 DKKISENGYC
-533 ATGFIPVTKGDTV
+533 ATGLIPITKGDTV
-546 RLKGFDFS
+546 RLKGFTFTGKV
-554 DSSVFIFF
+554 VFIFF

-569 FGANNIHTGGSGT
+569 FGTNTIKTGMSGT
-582 TSNADTPAVTPI
+582 TANTKENI

-606 YTYTNDANNNIA
+606 YNYTDSADNNIA
-618 YIGISGACADGANAF
+618 YIGISGACTDGANAF

>member
-15 ADAIRV
+15 ANAIRA
-21 KNGKTDTYTVGEM
+21 KNGKTDTYTVAEM
-34 AGAIN
+34 AGAISSLS
-39 DIPAGGGVEQ
+39 GKES
-49 VTWHQCSEAPR
+49 VTWHQCPEAPR
-60 NFVNDVTYDPNDY
+60 NFINNVTYDPNDY
-73 STSQIENYAPATAL
+73 STSQIENYAPATPL

-104 NEVPNIETPFAST
+104 NQVPNIATPFATT
-117 NTAGTLKPLDQLR
+117 NAAGTLKPLDQLR
-130 WLNTTVATATP
+130 WLNTTVATISP
-141 YPLGVNTRDLGGWAC
+141 YPLGVNTRDLGGWDC

-181 GQVGIRTELQLLPKS
+181 NQVGIKTELQLLPKS

-209 FANPEENSSVNY
+209 YANPEENSYVNY
-221 SISNKYLWKFFLQV
+221 SLSPKSLWKFYLQV

-281 TNFYTVSSEFPRR
+281 TNFYMVQPTNPRR
-294 RNVAMYKNYI
+294 RNVPMYKSYI
-304 EQIKN
+304 DQIKN
-309 VPLVGGLT
+309 VPLVGGLA
-317 DTFANHAISFAVSLG
+317 DTFTNHAISFAVSLG

-369 VNSNTDTNITQ
+369 VNSNTDTSITQ
-380 YQDYIADLTVA
+380 YQDYTADLTVA
-391 NGYVISYVQIKLN
+391 NGYVISDVQIKLN
-404 DTDVTDLYFTGTK
+404 DTDVTELYFTGTK

-427 LTNCHLNGKNT
+427 LTNCHLNGRNT

-463 ITMGGTD
+463 ITMGGID
-470 MSNYYSSGK
+470 MSNYYSNGK

-484 VSGNITITATAV
+484 VTGNITITATAV
-496 SSAGPTNILDEYGYF
+496 SSAGPTNILDEYGYS
-511 NNTRYSLSTTNP
+511 NNTRYSLSSSKP
-523 DKRVAANGKC
+523 DKKTTENGYC
-533 ATGFIPVTKGDTV
+533 ATGLIPISKGDTV
-546 RLKGFDFS
+546 KLKGFDFIGS
-554 DSSVFIFF
+554 NVFIFF
-562 NSAQTYL
+562 NSSQVYL
-569 FGANNIHTGGSGT
+569 FGNNDLQKGDSGT
-582 TSNADTPAVTPI
+582 TAKTGETV
-594 GNISI
+594 GNMSI
-599 SNDNIAT
+599 SNDGIAT
-606 YTYTNDANNNIA
+606 YTYTDNANNNIA
-618 YIGISGACADGANAF
+618 YIGISSTCTDGANAF

>member
-1 MANKLYNDTSIKAI
+1 MATLAQRLQAEIDRANETTS
-15 ADAIRV
+15 
-21 KNGKTDTYTVGEM
+21 KTDTTVHN
-34 AGAIN
+34 AIGSLI
-39 DIPAGGGVEQ
+39 DGYGQGGIEQ
-49 VTWHQCSEAPR
+49 VTWHQCPEAPR
-60 NFVNDVTYDPNDY
+60 NFINNVTYDPSDY

-96 TVDGITYY
+96 TIDGITYY
-104 NEVPNIETPFAST
+104 NQVPNAETPFAST

-130 WLNTTVATATP
+130 WLNTTVATTSS

-181 GQVGIRTELQLLPKS
+181 NQVGIRTELQLLPKS

-209 FANPEENSSVNY
+209 FANPEENSYVNY
-221 SISNKYLWKFFLQV
+221 SLSPKSLWKFYLQV
-235 VFDSVSHDKP
+235 VFDSVSHSKP

-281 TNFYTVSSEFPRR
+281 TNFFTISPTYPRR
-294 RNVAMYKNYI
+294 RNVDMYKNYI
-304 EQIKN
+304 AAIKN
-309 VPLVGGLT
+309 FPLVGGLA

-342 NACIDGTP
+342 NSCIDGTP

-363 NNLTDV
+363 NNLTGV
-369 VNSNTDTNITQ
+369 INSNTDTSITQ

-391 NGYVISYVQIKLN
+391 NGYAISNVQIKLN

-445 VAELIADTG
+445 VAEIIADTG
-454 FTMDGATIT
+454 FTIDGATIT

-470 MSNYYSSGK
+470 MSNYYSNGK

-484 VSGNITITATAV
+484 VTGNITITATAV
-496 SSAGPTNILDEYGYF
+496 SSAGPANILDEYGYF
-511 NNTRYSLSTTNP
+511 NNTRYSLTSSTSN
-523 DKRVAANGKC
+523 KRKAEEGYC
-533 ATGFIPVTKGDTV
+533 ATGLIPITKGDTV
-546 RLKGFDFS
+546 RLKGFRFANN
-554 DSSVFIFF
+554 SVFIFF
-562 NSAQTYL
+562 DASQSYL
-569 FGANNIHTGGSGT
+569 FGNNGMHAGGSGT
-582 TSNADTPAVTPI
+582 TANSGQTV
-594 GNISI
+594 GNMSI
-599 SNDNIAT
+599 SNDHIAT
-606 YTYTNDANNNIA
+606 YTYTDNADNNIA
-618 YIGISGACADGANAF
+618 YIGISGKCTDGANAF

>member
-1 MANKLYNDTSIKAI
+1 MATLAQRLQAEIDRANATTSKVDTTVHNAI
-15 ADAIRV
+15 GSLID
-21 KNGKTDTYTVGEM
+21 GYGQ
-34 AGAIN
+34 GG
-39 DIPAGGGVEQ
+39 DISNI
-49 VTWHQCSEAPR
+49 TWHQCPEAPR
-60 NFVNDVTYDPNDY
+60 NFVNNVTYDPNDY

-96 TVDGITYY
+96 TIDGITYY
-104 NEVPNIETPFAST
+104 NEVPNIATPFAST
-117 NTAGTLKPLDQLR
+117 NEAGTLKPLDQLR
-130 WLNTTVATATP
+130 WLNTTVATTSP

-156 DGGKVKYGMLVRG
+156 DGGKVKYGMIVRG

-181 GQVGIRTELQLLPKS
+181 NQVGIRTELQLLPKNES
-196 EARHTYSAWGIDF
+196 RHTYSAWGIDF
-209 FANPEENSSVNY
+209 FANPTEATSVNY
-221 SISNKYLWKFFLQV
+221 SLSNKSLWKFYLQV

-252 GADRTGTIAVMLEAL
+252 GADRTGTIAIMLEAL

-281 TNFYTVSSEFPRR
+281 TNFYTVSPTFPRR
-294 RNVAMYKNYI
+294 RNVDMYKNYI

-309 VPLVGGLT
+309 FPLVGGLS

-369 VNSNTDTNITQ
+369 VNSNTDTSITQ

-391 NGYVISYVQIKLN
+391 NGYVISDVQIKLN

-445 VAELIADTG
+445 VAEIIADTG

-463 ITMGGTD
+463 ITMGGID
-470 MSNYYSSGK
+470 MSNYYSNGK

-484 VSGNITITATAV
+484 VTGNITITATAV

-511 NNTRYSLSTTNP
+511 NNTRYSLSSSNP
-523 DKRVAANGKC
+523 DKKQSDTGSC
-533 ATGFIPVTKGDTV
+533 ATGLIPITKGDTV
-546 RLKGFDFS
+546 KLKGFDFIGTN
-554 DSSVFIFF
+554 VFIFF
-562 NSAQTYL
+562 NSSQVYL
-569 FGANNIHTGGSGT
+569 FGNNSLQKGDSGT
-582 TSNADTPAVTPI
+582 TAKTGETV
-594 GNISI
+594 GNMSI
-599 SNDNIAT
+599 SNDGIAT
-606 YTYTNDANNNIA
+606 YTYSDNANNNIA
-618 YIGISGACADGANAF
+618 YIGISSKCADGANAF
-633 ATLNEDLPA
+633 ATLNEDLPN

>member
-15 ADAIRV
+15 ANAIRT
-21 KNGKTDTYTVGEM
+21 KNGKTDTYTVAEM

-49 VTWHQCSEAPR
+49 VTWHQCPEAPR
-60 NFVNDVTYDPNDY
+60 NFINNVTYDPNDY
-73 STSQIENYAPATAL
+73 STSQIENYAP
-87 ESNTKPIGK
+87 EPVVQSNTKPIGK

-104 NEVPNIETPFAST
+104 NQVPNIATPFAST
-117 NTAGTLKPLDQLR
+117 NASGTLKPLDQLR
-130 WLNTTVATATP
+130 WLNTTVDTTDTISP

-181 GQVGIRTELQLLPKS
+181 NQVGIRTELQLLPKS

-209 FANPEENSSVNY
+209 YANPEENSYVNY
-221 SISNKYLWKFFLQV
+221 SLSPKSLWKFYLQV

-281 TNFYTVSSEFPRR
+281 TNFYIVQPSNPRR
-294 RNVAMYKNYI
+294 RNADAYKNYI
-304 EQIKN
+304 NQIKN
-309 VPLVGGLT
+309 FPLVGGLT

-369 VNSNTDTNITQ
+369 VNSNTDTSITQ
-380 YQDYIADLTVA
+380 YQDYTADLTAA
-391 NGYVISYVQIKLN
+391 NGYVISDVQIKLN

-463 ITMGGTD
+463 ITMGGID
-470 MSNYYSSGK
+470 MSNYYSNGK

-484 VSGNITITATAV
+484 VTGNITITATAV

-511 NNTRYSLSTTNP
+511 NNTRYSLSSNNP
-523 DKRVAANGKC
+523 DKRVAADGHC
-533 ATGFIPVTKGDTV
+533 ATGLIPITKGDTV
-546 RLKGFDFS
+546 RLKGFSFNS
-554 DSSVFIFF
+554 NAAVLVFF
-562 NSAQTYL
+562 NSSQVFIY
-569 FGANNIHTGGSGT
+569 GNNTLHKGESSTGQPTG
-582 TSNADTPAVTPI
+582 D
-594 GNISI
+594 ISI
-599 SNDNIAT
+599 SIDNIVT
-606 YTYTNDANNNIA
+606 YNYSDSADSTIA
-618 YIGISGACADGANAF
+618 YIGISGACTDGANAF
-633 ATLNEDLPA
+633 ATLNEDLPG

>member
-1 MANKLYNDTSIKAI
+1 MKVLSKNNKVLLADGKALT
-15 ADAIRV
+15 
-21 KNGKTDTYTVGEM
+21 GS
-34 AGAIN
+34 
-39 DIPAGGGVEQ
+39 GGVERAA
-49 VTWHQCSEAPR
+49 WHQCPEALR
-60 NFVNDVTYDPNDY
+60 NFINNVSYDPSDY
-73 STSQIENYAPATAL
+73 STSQIENYAPETAL
-87 ESNTKPIGK
+87 VSNTKPIGK
-96 TVDGITYY
+96 TIDGITYY
-104 NEVPNIETPFAST
+104 NQVPNTETPFAST
-117 NTAGTLKPLDQLR
+117 NAAGTLKPLDQLR
-130 WLNTTVATATP
+130 WLNTTIGQSGT

-181 GQVGIRTELQLLPKS
+181 NQVGIRTELQLLPKS
-196 EARHTYSAWGIDF
+196 ESRHTYSAWGIDF
-209 FANPEENSSVNY
+209 YANPEQTSYVAY
-221 SISNKYLWKFFLQV
+221 SLSPKSLWKFYLQV
-235 VFDSVSHDKP
+235 VFNSVSHSNP

-252 GADRTGTIAVMLEAL
+252 GADRTGTVAVMLEAL

-281 TNFYTVSSEFPRR
+281 TNFFTMSDSYPRR
-294 RNVAMYKNYI
+294 RNVDMYKNYI
-304 EQIKN
+304 AEIKN
-309 VPLVGGLT
+309 FPLVGGLT

-332 FTADEINAYR
+332 FTAEEINAYR

-369 VNSNTDTNITQ
+369 VNSNTDTSIAQ

-391 NGYVISYVQIKLN
+391 NGYVISDIQIKLN

-417 TTLNYSIQKN
+417 TTLNYFIQKN

-463 ITMGGTD
+463 ITMGGID
-470 MSNYYSSGK
+470 MSNYYSNGK

-484 VSGNITITATAV
+484 VTGNITITATAV
-496 SSAGPTNILDEYGYF
+496 SSAGATNILDEYGYF
-511 NNTRYSLSTTNP
+511 NNTRYSLSSSNAN
-523 DKRVAANGKC
+523 KRVSENGYC
-533 ATGFIPVTKGDTV
+533 ATGLIPITKGDTV
-546 RLKGFDFS
+546 RLKGFTFS
-554 DSSVFIFF
+554 ANAITAFF
-562 NSAQTYL
+562 NSSQTYL
-569 FGANNIHTGGSGT
+569 FGNNTIHAGGSGT
-582 TSNADTPAVTPI
+582 TANSGETI

-599 SNDNIAT
+599 SSDNIAT
-606 YTYTNDANNNIA
+606 YNYTDNADNNIA
-618 YIGISGACADGANAF
+618 YIGISGLCTDVANAF

>member
-1 MANKLYNDTSIKAI
+1 MANKLYNDTNIKAI

-34 AGAIN
+34 AGAISSLS
-39 DIPAGGGVEQ
+39 GKES
-49 VTWHQCSEAPR
+49 VTWHQCPEAPR
-60 NFVNDVTYDPNDY
+60 NFVNDVVYDPNDY
-73 STSQIENYAPATAL
+73 STSQIENYAPTPAL

-104 NEVPNIETPFAST
+104 NQVPNIETPFAST
-117 NTAGTLKPLDQLR
+117 NASGTLKPLDQLR

-141 YPLGVNTRDLGGWAC
+141 YSLGINTRDLGGWAC

-181 GQVGIRTELQLLPKS
+181 NQVGIRTELQLLPKS
-196 EARHTYSAWGIDF
+196 ESRHTYSAWGIDF
-209 FANPEENSSVNY
+209 YANPEETSYVAY
-221 SISNKYLWKFFLQV
+221 SLSPKSLWKFYLQV

-281 TNFYTVSSEFPRR
+281 TNFLVSDSSFPRR
-294 RNVAMYKNYI
+294 RNVDMYKNYI

-309 VPLVGGLT
+309 VPLVGGLA

-332 FTADEINAYR
+332 FTAEEINAYR

-350 TQITLNLPTYTIT
+350 TEITLNLPTYTIT

-369 VNSNTDTNITQ
+369 VNSNTDTSITQ

-391 NGYVISYVQIKLN
+391 NGYVISDVQIKLD
-404 DTDVTDLYFTGTK
+404 DTDITDLCFTGTK

-445 VAELIADTG
+445 VAVLIADTG

-463 ITMGGTD
+463 ITMGGID
-470 MSNYYSSGK
+470 MSNYYANGK

-484 VSGNITITATAV
+484 VTGNITITATAV
-496 SSAGPTNILDEYGYF
+496 KSAPAYTNLADPTSEDWVNNKRLNSSGIPVDGAGKTCSNFINCSSGDTIYIKGDKNFSLTDTNDRICLYDNISENSFYADYGAVWLTNLESNQFGYMKKISDGYF
-511 NNTRYSLSTTNP
+511 SIHINKSITVAL
-523 DKRVAANGKC
+523 RVNF
-533 ATGFIPVTKGDTV
+533 T
-546 RLKGFDFS
+546 
-554 DSSVFIFF
+554 
-562 NSAQTYL
+562 
-569 FGANNIHTGGSGT
+569 
-582 TSNADTPAVTPI
+582 TPAIASDIIITRNEPI
-594 GNISI
+594 
-599 SNDNIAT
+599 
-606 YTYTNDANNNIA
+606 
-618 YIGISGACADGANAF
+618 
-633 ATLNEDLPA
+633 E

>member
-1 MANKLYNDTSIKAI
+1 MATLSQRLQAEIDRANATTS
-15 ADAIRV
+15 
-21 KNGKTDTYTVGEM
+21 KTDTTVHN
-34 AGAIN
+34 AITTLI
-39 DIPAGGGVEQ
+39 DGYGQGGTEKVE
-49 VTWHQCSEAPR
+49 WHQCPEAPR
-60 NFVNDVTYDPNDY
+60 NFINNVTYDPNDY
-73 STSQIENYAPATAL
+73 STSQIENYAPTPAL
-87 ESNTKPIGK
+87 QSNTKPIGK

-104 NEVPNIETPFAST
+104 NQVPNIATPFAST
-117 NTAGTLKPLDQLR
+117 NAAGTLKPLDRLR
-130 WLNTTVATATP
+130 WLNTTIGQSDI

-181 GQVGIRTELQLLPKS
+181 NQVGIRTELQLLPKS

-209 FANPEENSSVNY
+209 FANPEENSYVNY
-221 SISNKYLWKFFLQV
+221 SLSNKSLWKFYLQV

-281 TNFYTVSSEFPRR
+281 TNFYIVQPTNPRR
-294 RNVAMYKNYI
+294 RNVPMYKSYI
-304 EQIKN
+304 DQIKN
-309 VPLVGGLT
+309 VPLVGGLA
-317 DTFANHAISFAVSLG
+317 DTFTNHAISFAVSLG

-369 VNSNTDTNITQ
+369 VNSNTDTSITQ

-391 NGYVISYVQIKLN
+391 NGYVISDVQIKLD

-427 LTNCHLNGKNT
+427 LTNCQLNGKNT

-463 ITMGGTD
+463 ITMGGID
-470 MSNYYSSGK
+470 MSNYYANGK

-484 VSGNITITATAV
+484 VTGNITITATAV

-511 NNTRYSLSTTNP
+511 NNTRYSLTTTNT
-523 DKRVAANGKC
+523 DKKISENGYC
-533 ATGFIPVTKGDTV
+533 ATGLIPVTKGDTV

-554 DSSVFIFF
+554 GSSVFIFF

-569 FGANNIHTGGSGT
+569 FGANNIFTGKSGT
-582 TSNADTPAVTPI
+582 TAKTGETV
-594 GNISI
+594 GNMSV

-606 YTYTNDANNNIA
+606 YTYTNDADNQIA
-618 YIGISGACADGANAF
+618 YIGISGVCADGANAF

>member
-1 MANKLYNDTSIKAI
+1 MSTLAQRLQAEIDRANETTS
-15 ADAIRV
+15 
-21 KNGKTDTYTVGEM
+21 KTDTTVHN
-34 AGAIN
+34 AIGSLI
-39 DIPAGGGVEQ
+39 DGYGQGGIEQ
-49 VTWHQCSEAPR
+49 VTWHQCSEAVR
-60 NFVNDVTYDPNDY
+60 NYLDQVTYDPSDY
-73 STSQIENYAPATAL
+73 STSQIENYAPETAL
-87 ESNTKPIGK
+87 VSNTKPIGK
-96 TVDGITYY
+96 TVDAETYY
-104 NEVPNIETPFAST
+104 NEVPNTETPFST
-117 NTAGTLKPLDQLR
+117 ANKAGTLKPLDQLR
-130 WLNTTVATATP
+130 WFNTTVSIISP
-141 YPLGVNTRDLGGWAC
+141 YPLGVNTRDLGGWTC

-181 GQVGIRTELQLLPKS
+181 NQVGIRTELQLLPKS
-196 EARHTYSAWGIDF
+196 ESRHTYSAWGIDF
-209 FANPEENSSVNY
+209 YANPEEASSVAY
-221 SISNKYLWKFFLQV
+221 SLSNKSLWKFYLQV
-235 VFDSVSHDKP
+235 VFDSVSHSNP

-281 TNFYTVSSEFPRR
+281 TNFYVVSPTYPRR
-294 RNVAMYKNYI
+294 RNVDMYKNYI
-304 EQIKN
+304 NQIKN
-309 VPLVGGLT
+309 FPLVGGLT

-332 FTADEINAYR
+332 FTAEEINAYR

-391 NGYVISYVQIKLN
+391 NGYAISDVQIKLN
-404 DTDVTDLYFTGTK
+404 DSDVTDLYFTGTK
-417 TTLNYSIQKN
+417 TTLNYFIQKN
-427 LTNCHLNGKNT
+427 LTNCHLKGKNT

-454 FTMDGATIT
+454 FTIDGATIT

-470 MSNYYSSGK
+470 MSNYYANGK

-511 NNTRYSLSTTNP
+511 NNTRYSLTSSNP
-523 DKRVAANGKC
+523 DKKTSENGSC
-533 ATGFIPVTKGDTV
+533 ATGLIPITKGDTV
-546 RLKGFDFS
+546 RLKGFTFNGTN
-554 DSSVFIFF
+554 VFIFF
-562 NSAQTYL
+562 DSSQNYL
-569 FGANNIHTGGSGT
+569 FGNRDIKPGGSGT
-582 TSNADTPAVTPI
+582 IASAGQTI
-594 GNISI
+594 GSASI
-599 SNDNIAT
+599 SNDKIAT
-606 YTYTNDANNNIA
+606 YTYTDDANNNIA
-618 YIGISGACADGANAF
+618 YIGISGTCTDGANAF

>member
-1 MANKLYNDTSIKAI
+1 MANKLYNDTSVKAI
-15 ADAIRV
+15 ADAIRA

-39 DIPAGGGVEQ
+39 DIPTGGGVEN
-49 VTWHQCSEAPR
+49 VTWHQCPEAPR
-60 NFVNDVTYDPNDY
+60 NFVNNVTYDPNDY
-73 STSQIENYAPATAL
+73 STSQIENYAPETPL

-96 TVDGITYY
+96 TVDGVTYY
-104 NEVPNIETPFAST
+104 NQVPNIETPFSST
-117 NTAGTLKPLDQLR
+117 NAAGTLKPLDQLR
-130 WLNTTVATATP
+130 WLKTTIGQSDI

-169 GEPNEVDKDLMV
+169 GEPNEDDKDLMV
-181 GQVGIRTELQLLPKS
+181 NQVGIRTELQLLPKS

-209 FANPEENSSVNY
+209 YANPEENSYVNY
-221 SISNKYLWKFFLQV
+221 SLSPKSLWKFYLQV
-235 VFDSVSHDKP
+235 VFDSVSHSKP

-281 TNFYTVSSEFPRR
+281 TNFYIVQPTNPRR
-294 RNVAMYKNYI
+294 RNVDMYKYYI
-304 EQIKN
+304 NQIKN
-309 VPLVGGLT
+309 VPLVGGLA
-317 DTFANHAISFAVSLG
+317 DTFTNHAISFAVSLG

-369 VNSNTDTNITQ
+369 VNSNTDTSITQ
-380 YQDYIADLTVA
+380 YQDYTADLTVA
-391 NGYVISYVQIKLN
+391 NGYVISDVQIKLN

-463 ITMGGTD
+463 ITMGGID
-470 MSNYYSSGK
+470 MSNYYSNGK

-484 VSGNITITATAV
+484 VTGNITITATAV
-496 SSAGPTNILDEYGYF
+496 ASASATNILNEYGYS
-511 NNTRYSLSTTNP
+511 NNTRYSLTTNNA
-523 DKRVAANGKC
+523 DKKISENGYC
-533 ATGFIPVTKGDTV
+533 ATGLIPITKGDTV
-546 RLKGFDFS
+546 RLKGFTFS
-554 DSSVFIFF
+554 SSSVFIFF

-582 TSNADTPAVTPI
+582 IASAGNII
-594 GNISI
+594 GNVSI
-599 SNDNIAT
+599 SNNNIVT
-606 YTYTNDANNNIA
+606 YTFTDNADNQIA
-618 YIGISGACADGANAF
+618 YIGISGLCADGANAF

>member
-15 ADAIRV
+15 ADAIRA
-21 KNGKTDTYTVGEM
+21 KNGKTNTYTVGEM

-39 DIPAGGGVEQ
+39 DIPTGGGVEQ
-49 VTWHQCSEAPR
+49 VTWHQCPEAPR
-60 NFVNDVTYDPNDY
+60 NFINNVTYDPNDY
-73 STSQIENYAPATAL
+73 STSQIENYAPEPAVQ
-87 ESNTKPIGK
+87 SNTKPIGK
-96 TVDGITYY
+96 TVDGVTY
-104 NEVPNIETPFAST
+104 NNQVPNIATPFAST
-117 NTAGTLKPLDQLR
+117 NAAGTLKPLDQLR
-130 WLNTTVATATP
+130 WLKTTTATATP
-141 YPLGVNTRDLGGWAC
+141 YSLGINTRDLGGWAC

-196 EARHTYSAWGIDF
+196 ESRHTYSAWGIDF
-209 FANPEENSSVNY
+209 YANPEETSYVAY
-221 SISNKYLWKFFLQV
+221 SLSPKSLWKFYLQV

-281 TNFYTVSSEFPRR
+281 TNFLVVSPTYPRR
-294 RNVAMYKNYI
+294 RNVDMYKNYI

-309 VPLVGGLT
+309 VPLVGGLA

-350 TQITLNLPTYTIT
+350 TQITLDLPTYTIT

-369 VNSNTDTNITQ
+369 VNSNTDTSITQ
-380 YQDYIADLTVA
+380 YQDYTADLTVA
-391 NGYVISYVQIKLN
+391 NGYIISDVQIKLN

-427 LTNCHLNGKNT
+427 LTNCHLNGKT
-438 VIAGQSY
+438 KVIAGQSY
-445 VAELIADTG
+445 VAEIIADTG
-454 FTMDGATIT
+454 FTMNGATIT
-463 ITMGGTD
+463 ISMGGID
-470 MSNYYSSGK
+470 MSNYYSNGK

-484 VSGNITITATAV
+484 VTGNITITATAV

-511 NNTRYSLSTTNP
+511 NNTRYSLTSGNA
-523 DKRVAANGKC
+523 DKRVPQDGYC
-533 ATGFIPVTKGDTV
+533 ATGLIPIAKGDTV
-546 RLKGFDFS
+546 RLKGFNFS
-554 DSSVFIFF
+554 SNAVFVFFDST
-562 NSAQTYL
+562 QTYL
-569 FGANNIHTGGSGT
+569 NGNNKLHTGDSTT
-582 TSNADTPAVTPI
+582 TSNSGHPI
-594 GNISI
+594 GNLSI
-599 SNDNIAT
+599 STDNIVT
-606 YTYTNDANNNIA
+606 YTYTDNADSTIA
-618 YIGISGACADGANAF
+618 YIGMSGVCADGANAF
-633 ATLNEDLPA
+633 ATLNEDLPG